1 MPPSDRPVFL
11 ERNAMPKQ
19 VEISPQVRDVLQRGA
34 WAEGGTYHLPEGH
47 LERPLYEAC
56 DKVLRALGGKWD
68 RKVRGHRFAADKRQA
83 LEDALTDGVAVDQK
97 RTLEQFFTP
106 PEIADQVVALAQI
119 EPEQTV
125 LEPSAG
131 AGALIAAVAK
141 AHPTAIITAVELDT
155 DLYRALHAEWGLRAT
170 IIAADFLAM
179 PTGDFRPDRIVM
191 NPPFGRGADMA
202 HVSRALT
209 ILRPGGVLVSVMS
222 PHWTFAK
229 DAASERFRGLVNGHS
244 HEWTPLPEGSFRASD
259 TGVNTGLLTIRK
271 GTI

>member
-1 MPPSDRPVFL
+1 
-11 ERNAMPKQ
+11 MPKQ
-19 VEISPQVRDVLQRGA
+19 VEITPDVRDVLQRGA

-68 RKVRGHRFAADKRQA
+68 RKARGHRFGADQRQA
-83 LEDALTDGVAVDQK
+83 LDDALADGVAVDQK

-106 PEIADQVVALAQI
+106 ALIAEQVVFAAQI
-119 EPEQTV
+119 GAGDDV

-131 AGALIAAVAK
+131 GGALIEAVAK
-141 AHPTAIITAVELDT
+141 ACPGALITAVELDPA
-155 DLYRALHAEWGLRAT
+155 LYSALHAKWSLRAT

-179 PTGDFRPDRIVM
+179 PTGDKRFDRVVM

-202 HVSRALT
+202 HVRRALHLT
-209 ILRPGGVLVSVMS
+209 RPGGIVAAIMS
-222 PHWTFAK
+222 PHWTFAS
-229 DAASERFRGLVNGHS
+229 DRQAQDFRGLINDHS
-244 HEWTPLPEGSFRASD
+244 HDWTPLPEGSFRESG
-259 TGVNTGLLTIRK
+259 TGVSTGILTIRK